1 MPSRTIYYDTE
12 TTGVRPDKDRI
23 IEIAAYDPDRDISFV
38 QFVNPGCPIPAESTS
53 ITGITDE
60 MVSLAPNF
68 EVVGKNFMEFCGHDA
83 ILIAHNNE
91 RFDKLFL
98 EAEASRNNLIF
109 PTWRY
114 IDSLKWSRKY
124 RTDLPS
130 HALQSLREVYGFE
143 ANQAH
148 RALDDV
154 IMLYKIFSLMID
166 DLSIETVFELL
177 SQQSDANRMPFGK
190 YQGRLLSEVPPDYFA
205 WLKNSGALDKSDN
218 KDLKDALLKMGILK
232 PLSN

>member
-1 MPSRTIYYDTE
+1 MTSNTIYYDTE

-23 IEIAAYDPDRDISFV
+23 IELAAYDPDRNISFV
-38 QFVNPGCPIPAESTS
+38 QFINPGCPIPAESTA

-60 MVSLAPNF
+60 MVATAANF
-68 EVVGKNFMEFCGHDA
+68 EEVGRQFMEFCGPDA

-91 RFDKLFL
+91 RFDKPFL

-109 PTWRY
+109 PSWRY
-114 IDSLKWSRKY
+114 LDTLKWSRKY

-130 HALQSLREVYGFE
+130 HALQALREVYGFE

-154 IMLYKIFSLMID
+154 MMLYKIFSMMID
-166 DLSIETVFELL
+166 DLPIETVYALL
-177 SQQSDANRMPFGK
+177 AQPTDVNRMPFGK
-190 YQGRLLSEVPPDYFA
+190 YQGKNLSEIPPDYFA

-218 KDLKDALLKMGILK
+218 KELKDAILKMGVLK
-232 PLSN
+232 

>member
-1 MPSRTIYYDTE
+1 MPSRIIYYDTE

-23 IEIAAYDPDRDISFV
+23 IEIAAYDPDRDVSFV
-38 QFVNPGCPIPAESTS
+38 QFVNPGCPIPAESTG

-60 MVSLAPNF
+60 MVANAPSYEIVGQNF
-68 EVVGKNFMEFCGHDA
+68 IEFCGPDA

-91 RFDKLFL
+91 RFDKIFI
-98 EAEASRNNLIF
+98 ETESARHNLML
-109 PTWRY
+109 PSWRY
-114 IDSLKWSRKY
+114 LDTLKWSRKY

-154 IMLYKIFSLMID
+154 MMLYKIFSMMID
-166 DLSIETVFELL
+166 DLAIETVLELL
-177 SQQSDANRMPFGK
+177 AQPTDVNRMPFGK
-190 YQGRLLSEVPPDYFA
+190 YQGRPLSEVPPDYFQ
-205 WLKNSGALDKSDN
+205 WLKTSGALDKSDN
-218 KDLKDALLKMGILK
+218 KELKDALLKMGALK
-232 PLSN
+232 